1 MSPQNNKNGR
11 SFKNF
16 IVDPRVQ
23 VKYALLNASIV
34 MMSLGTAIFFS
45 QFTISRAQ
53 SLLEGPEISTQIISG
68 LGSTMLLFD
77 LCLLV
82 GAGAFSFVIN
92 ILITHRFVGPIV
104 AIRRYL
110 SDIQQNRESKLILR
124 EDDELRPL
132 ADYLEKIKP
141 SSFNSSSQNK
151 T

>member
-1 MSPQNNKNGR
+1 MNLPKNKNGR

-23 VKYALLNASIV
+23 IKYALLNAAILAISIGV
-34 MMSLGTAIFFS
+34 ATLFS

-53 SLLEGPEISTQIISG
+53 SLLEAPEISSKIVSS

-132 ADYLEKIKP
+132 ADYLEKMRP
-141 SSFNSSSQNK
+141 SSFSHSSQDK